1 MTNYLKIDLMAE
13 RIIMDRT
20 FAKTA
25 SIVGSTNYNLLQ
37 EARRDYPGYG
47 VIIRSIRKKEDKECY
62 RGLTYK
68 YMEDY
73 ILTHANAAA
82 NMAEY
87 HQQRLLADCHSVRY
101 PNVKKWFLKTYPEV
115 AQFGVTEIPESE
127 VENKLSIMKG
137 EASLQ
142 AA

>member
-25 SIVGSTNYNLLQ
+25 SIVGSANYNLLQ

-47 VIIRSIRKKEDKECY
+47 VITRSIRKKEDKECY

-87 HQQRLLADCHSVRY
+87 KQQILLSKCHSIRY
-101 PNVKKWFLKTYPEV
+101 ANIKKWFLAMYPEV
-115 AQFGVTEIPESE
+115 AQFGVTEIPETK
-127 VENKLSIMKG
+127 VENALSIVKG
-137 EASLQ
+137 EAELQ

>member
-47 VIIRSIRKKEDKECY
+47 VITRSIRKKEDKECY
-62 RGLTYK
+62 ACH
-68 YMEDY
+68 M
-73 ILTHANAAA
+73 
-82 NMAEY
+82 
-87 HQQRLLADCHSVRY
+87 QADSSCRR
-101 PNVKKWFLKTYPEV
+101 
-115 AQFGVTEIPESE
+115 
-127 VENKLSIMKG
+127 
-137 EASLQ
+137 
-142 AA
+142 